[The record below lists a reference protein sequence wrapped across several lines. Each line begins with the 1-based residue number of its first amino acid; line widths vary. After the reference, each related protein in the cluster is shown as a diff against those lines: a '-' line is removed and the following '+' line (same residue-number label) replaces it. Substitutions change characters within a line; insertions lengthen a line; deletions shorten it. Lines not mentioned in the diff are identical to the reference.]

1 MENAMHDSRRYR
13 DSAAE
18 CPLAAQEASQPD
30 YRKLLISMARR
41 MRLWTI
47 TFVVIF
53 VSLGS
58 SPALAEDSKPSF
70 LQAAIF
76 FITGR
81 EPPNDV
87 QLLSDSKA
95 VVRDAI
101 DAIYPSN
108 QAFRLARHE
117 YVIIATRPCTVF
129 GFLVEPPY
137 AAIRVEFTTL
147 PSPRAIRVLPS
158 TNIVM
163 DDLPHQTWCKA
174 KAQMSEGEV
183 KIIPGTSMCAT
194 QLSFVVSASALRR
207 MDALD
212 YIRANFCAAPVAS
225 TSRLVLSR

>member
-1 MENAMHDSRRYR
+1 MENTMHDSRRYR
-13 DSAAE
+13 DSVAE

-47 TFVVIF
+47 TFVVVF

-108 QAFRLARHE
+108 QAFRLAR
-117 YVIIATRPCTVF
+117 YDT
-129 GFLVEPPY
+129 
-137 AAIRVEFTTL
+137 
-147 PSPRAIRVLPS
+147 
-158 TNIVM
+158 
-163 DDLPHQTWCKA
+163 
-174 KAQMSEGEV
+174 
-183 KIIPGTSMCAT
+183 
-194 QLSFVVSASALRR
+194 
-207 MDALD
+207 
-212 YIRANFCAAPVAS
+212 
-225 TSRLVLSR
+225 